1 VRPPRHP
8 FALDTPTFA
17 FASLAALAARAPL
30 GGAREVA
37 LAAFATARMA
47 SEVRTDGL
55 TIEERQAR
63 SAAARRWLATLS
75 LNDPARKAFSELA
88 AATEGDG
95 PATAAALRHVIE
107 VTGAHL
113 DAASR
118 SDLERLAKELDA
130 QTVGRT

>member
-47 SEVRTDGL
+47 NEVRPDGL
-55 TIEERQAR
+55 TAEERQAR
-63 SAAARRWLATLS
+63 GAAARRWLSTLS
-75 LNDPARKAFSELA
+75 LGDPARKAFSELA
-88 AATEGDG
+88 AATERDG
-95 PATAAALRHVIE
+95 PATAVALRHVID
-107 VTGAHL
+107 VTGSQL
-113 DAASR
+113 DAPSR
-118 SDLERLAKELDA
+118 ADLERLAKELEA